1 MKTSALESKFSKV
14 ARLGLKYTKNSNPLQ
29 VFSCGFYSVFYLRCH
44 YFSGHFTKTLQSREI
59 FSSILLQ
66 IYKFFSEAIEKV
78 RSLKTFDLPPALFV
92 FIHSSRNHSTLFVQT
107 YDQHFLHLQTPPPQP
122 SLLHTYTNQEKL
134 MKNIKFRE
142 VHQSMSQY
150 L

>member
-78 RSLKTFDLPPALFV
+78 RSLKTFDLPPPCSFLFILAEITPHYL
-92 FIHSSRNHSTLFVQT
+92 FKRTISIFYTSKRPHPNH
-107 YDQHFLHLQTPPPQP
+107 P
-122 SLLHTYTNQEKL
+122 SYTHIPTKKSL
-134 MKNIKFRE
+134 
-142 VHQSMSQY
+142 
-150 L
+150 